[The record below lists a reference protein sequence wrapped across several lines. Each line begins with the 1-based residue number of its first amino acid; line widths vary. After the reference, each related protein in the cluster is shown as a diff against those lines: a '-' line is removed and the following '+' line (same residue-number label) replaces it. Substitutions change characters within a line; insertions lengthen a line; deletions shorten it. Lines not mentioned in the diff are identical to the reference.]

1 MIRGFENNLDE
12 MKAIDYLDSLDKR
25 ILMTRE
31 EGKLTQMIID
41 YKKIINKAIEEIKEL
56 RYWVVNNK
64 HNENTEEHYL
74 VVDYGMLLG
83 KINSLSILES
93 KEVQDE

>member
-31 EGKLTQMIID
+31 EGKLTQLIID
-41 YKKIINKAIEEIKEL
+41 YKKIINKAIEYIEDNMSYVVKGNKEYIPAGEELLDIL
-56 RYWVVNNK
+56 RGN
-64 HNENTEEHYL
+64 NENE
-74 VVDYGMLLG
+74 
-83 KINSLSILES
+83 
-93 KEVQDE
+93 

>member
-31 EGKLTQMIID
+31 EGKLTQLVID
-41 YKKIINKAIEEIKEL
+41 YKKIINKAIETLHLYTELFDTKKLVDFQKE
-56 RYWVVNNK
+56 
-64 HNENTEEHYL
+64 
-74 VVDYGMLLG
+74 M
-83 KINSLSILES
+83 SSILEN
-93 KEVQDE
+93 KEVEDE